1 MTTMKETENYMEL
14 MKAYQRAIS
23 AVEDCKDNWSLER
36 YTERLNEE
44 LAKDEEERD
53 TSSIEYWKDEI
64 KETEERNALF
74 DLIEGQLLK
83 LMKGGTIK

>member
-23 AVEDCKDNWSLER
+23 AVEDCKDTWYIER
-36 YTERLNEE
+36 YKENLSAE
-44 LAKDEEERD
+44 LEKDEEERD
-53 TSSIEYWKDEI
+53 ASNIEYWQNEI
-64 KETEERNALF
+64 KSTEEKNKLF
-74 DLIEGQLLK
+74 DLIESQLLK

>member
-23 AVEDCKDNWSLER
+23 AVEDCKDIWYIER
-36 YTERLNEE
+36 YKENLSAE
-44 LAKDEEERD
+44 LEKDEEERD
-53 TSSIEYWKDEI
+53 TSNIEYWQNEI
-64 KETEERNALF
+64 KSTEEKNKLF

-83 LMKGGTIK
+83 LMKGGVIK